1 MSKRKTAAR
10 WLPDRCDASMQS
22 PGSSYG
28 RNGAGVEPPAA
39 PEGKARCPMCWKAV
53 KLMKRSGLGGSRI
66 PAHNVDHA
74 MLQQKEEAINAALA
88 RRKDQLGGG
97 C

>member
-1 MSKRKTAAR
+1 
-10 WLPDRCDASMQS
+10 
-22 PGSSYG
+22 
-28 RNGAGVEPPAA
+28 
-39 PEGKARCPMCWKAV
+39 MCWKAV

-97 C
+97 VLTWGI

>member
-1 MSKRKTAAR
+1 MGLVSSRQQHLKGRR
-10 WLPDRCDASMQS
+10 VVRCA
-22 PGSSYG
+22 G
-28 RNGAGVEPPAA
+28 RP
-39 PEGKARCPMCWKAV
+39 AV